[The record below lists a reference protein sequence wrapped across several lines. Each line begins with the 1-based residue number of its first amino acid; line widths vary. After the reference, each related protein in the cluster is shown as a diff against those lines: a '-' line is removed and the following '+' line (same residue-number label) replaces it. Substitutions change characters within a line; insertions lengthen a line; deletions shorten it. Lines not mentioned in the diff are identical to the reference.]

1 MNKTKQKILE
11 TKRLTESVDY
21 NKGYD
26 IGSDCAETHYKQLLK
41 EQAEQAEDH
50 FASILADIYT
60 KIKEIQILA
69 DKEQAL
75 ETDMALQELLKEFK
89 K

>member
-1 MNKTKQKILE
+1 MNKTKEL
-11 TKRLTESVDY
+11 
-21 NKGYD
+21 
-26 IGSDCAETHYKQLLK
+26 KQQQ
-41 EQAEQAEDH
+41 ERAEDH
-50 FASILADIYT
+50 FACILADIYT

-75 ETDMALQELLKEFK
+75 KTDTALQGLLKEFK